1 MDNEL
6 YRILE
11 EIKNENALENTE
23 SIKYLGTI
31 SREEITP
38 NRKSTNH

>member
-11 EIKNENALENTE
+11 EIKLEMASENKKG
-23 SIKYLGTI
+23 IKYLGTI
-31 SREEITP
+31 LVEEDTPSRKNTGC
-38 NRKSTNH
+38 